1 MTLYELSDRVKA
13 YILDSQQ
20 RAADGITIGDFA
32 ELVVELLRLV
42 IATLDTI
49 PADNAA
55 KKAWAIS
62 AVAMLFDELADKAVP
77 IVAWPVWMVIRPA
90 VRQLVLMAAGGLIE
104 GLLPIVRAAAT

>member
-13 YILDSQQ
+13 FIIDAQD
-20 RAADGITIGDFA
+20 RAADGLSVSDFA

-77 IVAWPVWMVIRPA
+77 VVAWPVWMIVRPA
-90 VRQLVLMAAGGLIE
+90 VRQLVLLAAGGLVE
-104 GLLPIVRAAAT
+104 GLLPIVRAAT

>member
-13 YILDSQQ
+13 FIIDAQD
-20 RAADGITIGDFA
+20 RAADGLNVSDFA

-77 IVAWPVWMVIRPA
+77 VVAWPVWMIVRPA
-90 VRQLVLMAAGGLIE
+90 VRQLVLLAAGGLVE
-104 GLLPIVRAAAT
+104 GLLPIVRAAT

>member
-13 YILDSQQ
+13 FIIDAQD
-20 RAADGITIGDFA
+20 RAADGLSVSDFA

-55 KKAWAIS
+55 KKAWAVS

-77 IVAWPVWMVIRPA
+77 VVAWPVWMIVRPA
-90 VRQLVLMAAGGLIE
+90 VRQLVLLAAGGLVE
-104 GLLPIVRAAAT
+104 GLLPIVRAAT

>member
-13 YILDSQQ
+13 FIIDAQD
-20 RAADGITIGDFA
+20 RAADGLGVSDFA

-77 IVAWPVWMVIRPA
+77 VVAWPVWMIVRPA
-90 VRQLVLMAAGGLIE
+90 VRQLVLLAAGGLVE
-104 GLLPIVRAAAT
+104 GLLPIVRSAT